1 MRLVD
6 THAHMG
12 FPTVLKDIEGAMA
25 RAEEKGV
32 GIVNCCLSP
41 QELEAT
47 RGFEQLYLTIGC
59 TPYRLQDFDRQH
71 GLIEENID
79 VAAAV
84 GEIGL
89 DYHWVKENGGREK
102 EKENFIKLLDLA
114 KQHDK
119 PVLVHSRNA
128 EKPALDILEKSGARA
143 IMHCFSGSLKEAE
156 RAIGLG
162 YLISVPA
169 NVVRSRQK
177 QEFAR
182 KLPLESIVL
191 ETDSPYL
198 APEPKTV
205 NEPANVAVS
214 ARKIADLRE
223 ISFEEVA
230 EQTTKNARDF
240 FEI

>member
-1 MRLVD
+1 MKLID

-12 FPTVLKDIEGAMA
+12 FPRILEDIEGAIA
-25 RAEEKGV
+25 RAERDGV
-32 GIVNCCLSP
+32 AIVNCCLSP

-47 RGFEQLYLTIGC
+47 RKFKQFYLTIGC
-59 TPYRLQDFDRQH
+59 TPYHLQDFDRQYK
-71 GLIEENID
+71 LIRENID
-79 VAAAV
+79 EIVAV

-89 DYHWVKENGGREK
+89 DYHWVKEKEGRAK

-114 KQHDK
+114 KDRDK

-143 IMHCFSGSLKEAE
+143 IMHCFSGPMKEAE
-156 RAIGLG
+156 RAIDLG
-162 YLISVPA
+162 YLISVPT
-169 NVVRSRQK
+169 NVARSKQK

-191 ETDSPYL
+191 ETDAPYL
-198 APEPKTV
+198 APEPKAV
-205 NEPANVAVS
+205 NEPANVAKS
-214 ARKIADLRE
+214 ARTISELRG

-230 EQTTKNARDF
+230 DQTTKNAREF
-240 FEI
+240 LKI